1 MLNKI
6 LLQGRIV
13 NDIDVKTTPS
23 GASVATFRIAVDRDF
38 KSKDGQKETD
48 FITIVAWRN
57 TAEFVYKYFAKG
69 RMILIDGRL
78 QIRNYTDKD
87 GNKRTSAEVVADS
100 VYFSDSKKDDPLEG
114 LANTV
119 NNTFGNN
126 FAEVKDDGDL
136 PF

>member
-6 LLQGRIV
+6 FLQGRIV

-69 RMILIDGRL
+69 RIILIDGRL

-126 FAEVKDDGDL
+126 FAEVEDDGDL